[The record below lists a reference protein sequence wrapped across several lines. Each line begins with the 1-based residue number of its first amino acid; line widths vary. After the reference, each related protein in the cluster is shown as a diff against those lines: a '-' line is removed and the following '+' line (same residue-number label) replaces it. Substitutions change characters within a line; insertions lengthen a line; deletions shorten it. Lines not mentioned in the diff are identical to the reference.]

1 MERHGFIRDILDVKV
16 LILFVMARIDAPA
29 DADTIYA
36 LCFQD
41 DCLSYFDVKEA
52 LPQLVQ
58 SGHLEE
64 HNGRY
69 SITEKGRLHGAATED
84 SIAYPVLQR
93 AKVAVEAHNLEMHR
107 AGRIRADI
115 IEHGPNE
122 ISTVMTLSDGTADL
136 MRLEL
141 AVPNRKQAQRLAHVF
156 QTRADAIYA
165 KVLHAVLE
173 ELDDHHANL

>member
-58 SGHLEE
+58 DVYKRQDILFCS
-64 HNGRY
+64 HN
-69 SITEKGRLHGAATED
+69 HC
-84 SIAYPVLQR
+84 
-93 AKVAVEAHNLEMHR
+93 N
-107 AGRIRADI
+107 
-115 IEHGPNE
+115 
-122 ISTVMTLSDGTADL
+122 
-136 MRLEL
+136 
-141 AVPNRKQAQRLAHVF
+141 
-156 QTRADAIYA
+156 
-165 KVLHAVLE
+165 
-173 ELDDHHANL
+173 

>member
-16 LILFVMARIDAPA
+16 LILFVMARAEAPA

-93 AKVAVEAHNLEMHR
+93 AKEAVEQHNLEVRR
-107 AGRIRADI
+107 AGQIHAEVL
-115 IEHGPNE
+115 EHDSGE
-122 ISTVMTLSDGTADL
+122 LSTVMTISDGSAVL

-141 AVPNRKQAQRLAHVF
+141 AVPNQKQAQRVAQAF
-156 QTRADAIYA
+156 EARADATYA

-173 ELDDHHANL
+173 ELDDHHAGV

>member
-69 SITEKGRLHGAATED
+69 SITEKGRLHGAA
-84 SIAYPVLQR
+84 
-93 AKVAVEAHNLEMHR
+93 
-107 AGRIRADI
+107 I

>member
-69 SITEKGRLHGAATED
+69 SITEKGRAPWRRHGRLDRLSGFAAGKGGCRSPQSGDAPYRAYPCRHHRARPQRDFHSYDAFRRHRGSYAPGAGSAESQAGAAVGPCISD
-84 SIAYPVLQR
+84 
-93 AKVAVEAHNLEMHR
+93 
-107 AGRIRADI
+107 AGRCYLRQGSAR
-115 IEHGPNE
+115 
-122 ISTVMTLSDGTADL
+122 SFRGTG
-136 MRLEL
+136 
-141 AVPNRKQAQRLAHVF
+141 
-156 QTRADAIYA
+156 
-165 KVLHAVLE
+165 
-173 ELDDHHANL
+173 

>member
-69 SITEKGRLHGAATED
+69 SITEKGPAPWRRHGRLHRLSGACSGQRRLSKLT
-84 SIAYPVLQR
+84 IWRCTVPVASVPR
-93 AKVAVEAHNLEMHR
+93 SS
-107 AGRIRADI
+107 
-115 IEHGPNE
+115 
-122 ISTVMTLSDGTADL
+122 STVPRDFHRYDAFRRHRRSYAPGAGS
-136 MRLEL
+136 
-141 AVPNRKQAQRLAHVF
+141 AQS
-156 QTRADAIYA
+156 
-165 KVLHAVLE
+165 
-173 ELDDHHANL
+173 

>member
-16 LILFVMARIDAPA
+16 LILYVMARIDAPA
-29 DADTIYA
+29 NADTIYA

-41 DCLSYFDVKEA
+41 DCLSYFDVRQA
-52 LPQLVQ
+52 LPQLVS

-69 SITEKGRLHGAATED
+69 AITEKGRRDGSATED

-93 AKVAVEAHNLEMHR
+93 AKEAVEAHNLELHR
-107 AGRIRADI
+107 AGKIQAEVI
-115 IEHGPNE
+115 QHSPTEFA
-122 ISTVMTLSDGTADL
+122 TVMTITDGSSDL

-141 AVPNRKQAQRLAHVF
+141 AAPNEKQAKRLANAF
-156 QTRADAIYA
+156 RAHAEAIYS
-165 KVLHAVLE
+165 KVMHAVLD
-173 ELDDHHANL
+173 ELDDSHAGV